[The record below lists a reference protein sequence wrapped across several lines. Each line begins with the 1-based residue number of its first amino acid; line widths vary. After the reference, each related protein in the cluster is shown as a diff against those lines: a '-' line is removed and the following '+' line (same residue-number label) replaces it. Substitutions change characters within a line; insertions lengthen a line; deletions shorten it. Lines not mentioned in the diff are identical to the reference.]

1 MLNGFIVFPTLYPS
15 QRKKT
20 RANQSNIDKNIDV
33 HARTKPRL
41 EIYECEIR
49 TSAEGT
55 SLLGRPWGMLY

>member
-1 MLNGFIVFPTLYPS
+1 MDLKCSLGYIPHNE
-15 QRKKT
+15 KKT

-41 EIYECEIR
+41 EIYPYKR

-55 SLLGRPWGMLY
+55 SPLGRPRGMLS